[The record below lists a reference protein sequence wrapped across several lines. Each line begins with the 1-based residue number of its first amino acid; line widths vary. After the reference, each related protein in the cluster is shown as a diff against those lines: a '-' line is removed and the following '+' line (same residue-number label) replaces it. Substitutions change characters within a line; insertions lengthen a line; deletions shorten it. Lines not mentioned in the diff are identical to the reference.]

1 MPRGQSNPGG
11 PRVAFP
17 LAALA
22 PSLREE
28 WHYSHGPP
36 PDSPRTQPPV
46 CSRRGSEESR
56 ACRMTA
62 GDSGAT
68 TRPHAPAPTA

>member
-22 PSLREE
+22 PSLRRTALL
-28 WHYSHGPP
+28 HGPP
-36 PDSPRTQPPV
+36 PDSPQPGPLFALV
-46 CSRRGSEESR
+46 AGQRRVG
-56 ACRMTA
+56 
-62 GDSGAT
+62 
-68 TRPHAPAPTA
+68 HVV